1 MSTEEPT
8 NTQIVWSPD
17 DLPAAE
23 AEALQAK
30 EQRPKKRVSRA
41 KAVADGGVEGAAPAK
56 KRRTRTVK
64 AKEEAMPVAS
74 EGSVPKTESTAPAK
88 SEGAV
93 PMATKPV
100 VQPQP
105 VTGKPEGSVPMAT
118 KPVVQP
124 QPVTGK
130 PEGSVPQS
138 EGVAPA
144 KPEGSVPSAAKPMVQ
159 PQVATGS
166 VPKSEGT
173 VPAKPNGSV
182 PAAAAQTAQQ
192 GEKLAPEGPQ
202 QPLSRRQLRR
212 QQWLA
217 NRAQRMGNN
226 GNRGN
231 FNNNGNQAPQGNRR
245 PMGDRPQQQQ
255 RFEPQQVQV
264 PRNPDLPEY
273 RLQDIHSWDNGTI
286 VQRMMPDANAEDLG
300 AMKRHEII
308 FAAIRN
314 YLSRGGAV
322 RTSGCLKVEKEGYG
336 FLRSSKTN
344 FLACPEDVFI
354 PQQQIRRHS
363 LRTGD
368 IVEGP
373 IRDPRDKDRYFV
385 LGSVVSVNGK
395 TPSEAARIVH
405 FENLTPTFP
414 TRRIVLET
422 EPGEL
427 STRVVDIFTPIGFGQ
442 RGLIVAPPRVGKTV
456 LLQKMAN
463 AITKNHPDA
472 ILIVLLIDERPEEVT
487 DMQRNTKAMVLSSTF
502 DEEPQHHVDVAD
514 MVIEMSRRQAENGK
528 DVVILLDSI
537 TRLARA
543 YNTVQPHSGKILT
556 GGVDALALHR
566 PKRFFGAARNIEGG
580 GSLTILATALIDTG
594 SRMDEVIFEEF
605 KGTGNMELVLD
616 RGLAD
621 RRIFPAIDI
630 EKSGTR
636 KEDLLL
642 APLELEKTWALRR
655 VLTDAGPERAMQ
667 SVLAGMKKFKSNPEF
682 LLSLDLKNL

>member
-1 MSTEEPT
+1 MNTEDSVDT
-8 NTQIVWSPD
+8 RIVWSPEE
-17 DLPAAE
+17 LPAVE
-23 AEALQAK
+23 AESLQAA
-30 EQRPKKRVSRA
+30 EQQKKKRAQRA
-41 KAVADGGVEGAAPAK
+41 KKQPSAEGAAATPAPEGEAPAK
-56 KRRTRTVK
+56 KRRGRKPK
-64 AKEEAMPVAS
+64 ALKEAE
-74 EGSVPKTESTAPAK
+74 
-88 SEGAV
+88 
-93 PMATKPV
+93 
-100 VQPQP
+100 
-105 VTGKPEGSVPMAT
+105 
-118 KPVVQP
+118 
-124 QPVTGK
+124 
-130 PEGSVPQS
+130 
-138 EGVAPA
+138 
-144 KPEGSVPSAAKPMVQ
+144 
-159 PQVATGS
+159 
-166 VPKSEGT
+166 
-173 VPAKPNGSV
+173 
-182 PAAAAQTAQQ
+182 AAAAAVAANGQDARSPSDSAPAATPPPEPPKHETPSPEPPKPEPPKPDIPPPETSKPETPTAETSKPETPEQQTPQAQQ
-192 GEKLAPEGPQ
+192 QQQALKPEGPQ

-217 NRAQRMGNN
+217 NRAARMGKPFVP
-226 GNRGN
+226 N
-231 FNNNGNQAPQGNRR
+231 FPKPQQQSPQGNRR
-245 PMGDRPQQQQ
+245 PPQEQQQ
-255 RFEPQQVQV
+255 RQQRYEPPQAAV

-273 RLQDIHSWDNGTI
+273 KLQDIHSWDNGTI
-286 VQRMMPDANAEDLG
+286 VERMMADANAEELG
-300 AMKRHEII
+300 AMRRHEII

-322 RTSGCLKVEKEGYG
+322 MASGCLKVEKEGYG
-336 FLRSSKTN
+336 FLRSAKTN

-354 PQQQIRRHS
+354 PQQQIRRHA

-373 IRDPRDKDRYFV
+373 VRDPRDKDRYFV
-385 LGSVVSVNGK
+385 LGNVVTVNGK

-422 EPGEL
+422 V
-427 STRVVDIFTPIGFGQ
+427 STEISMRVVDLFTPIGFGQ

-463 AITKNHPDA
+463 AITRNHPEA

-528 DVVILLDSI
+528 DVIILLDSI

-621 RRIFPAIDI
+621 KRIFPAIDI

-642 APLELEKTWALRR
+642 APIELEKTWALRR
-655 VLTDAGPERAMQ
+655 VLAEAGPERSMQ
-667 SVLAGMKKFKSNPEF
+667 SVIAGMRKYKSNPEF

>member
-1 MSTEEPT
+1 MSSEDPVAP
-8 NTQIVWSPD
+8 QVSWSPAE
-17 DLPAAE
+17 LPETTAKALQDKEEARAKRGAKKAAAALAETAAPEGGAE
-23 AEALQAK
+23 AA
-30 EQRPKKRVSRA
+30 PVKKRRGRPPK
-41 KAVADGGVEGAAPAK
+41 KAVADAAAGND
-56 KRRTRTVK
+56 
-64 AKEEAMPVAS
+64 S
-74 EGSVPKTESTAPAK
+74 GSAP
-88 SEGAV
+88 
-93 PMATKPV
+93 
-100 VQPQP
+100 
-105 VTGKPEGSVPMAT
+105 
-118 KPVVQP
+118 
-124 QPVTGK
+124 
-130 PEGSVPQS
+130 
-138 EGVAPA
+138 
-144 KPEGSVPSAAKPMVQ
+144 
-159 PQVATGS
+159 
-166 VPKSEGT
+166 
-173 VPAKPNGSV
+173 VPASAPLAEPVSGPKAEAS
-182 PAAAAQTAQQ
+182 AAAADAAAARVPPAPSPDPKAESAPTASPAPAP
-192 GEKLAPEGPQ
+192 GGTRAVASVPPPPDPAPRPEGPQ
-202 QPLSRRQLRR
+202 QPLSKRQLRR

-217 NRAQRMGNN
+217 NRAARMGNRN
-226 GNRGN
+226 GGFTGN
-231 FNNNGNQAPQGNRR
+231 NANNANNGFNGGAAHAPHPQGNRR
-245 PMGDRPQQQQ
+245 PLDARHQHQQP
-255 RFEPQQVQV
+255 RYEPPPPSV

-286 VQRMMPDANAEDLG
+286 VERMMPDANPEDLG

-322 RTSGCLKVEKEGYG
+322 AATGCLKVEKEGYG
-336 FLRSSKTN
+336 FLRSAKTN

-354 PQQQIRRHS
+354 PQQQIRRHA

-385 LGSVVSVNGK
+385 LGNVVSVNGK

-422 EPGEL
+422 TPTEL
-427 STRVVDIFTPIGFGQ
+427 SMRVVDLFTPIGFGQ

-463 AITKNHPDA
+463 AITRNHPEA

-528 DVVILLDSI
+528 DVIILLDSI

-621 RRIFPAIDI
+621 KRIFPAIDI

-667 SVLAGMKKFKSNPEF
+667 SVIGGMKKFKSNPEF
-682 LLSLDLKNL
+682 LLSLDLKNV

>member
-1 MSTEEPT
+1 MSSEDPVAP
-8 NTQIVWSPD
+8 QVSWSPAE
-17 DLPAAE
+17 LPEKTAKALQDKEEARAKRGAKKAAAALAETVAPEGGAE
-23 AEALQAK
+23 AA
-30 EQRPKKRVSRA
+30 PVKKRRGRPPK
-41 KAVADGGVEGAAPAK
+41 KAVADAAAGNDSGSAPVPASAPLAEPVAGPKAEASAPSAPA
-56 KRRTRTVK
+56 
-64 AKEEAMPVAS
+64 AD
-74 EGSVPKTESTAPAK
+74 
-88 SEGAV
+88 
-93 PMATKPV
+93 
-100 VQPQP
+100 
-105 VTGKPEGSVPMAT
+105 
-118 KPVVQP
+118 
-124 QPVTGK
+124 
-130 PEGSVPQS
+130 
-138 EGVAPA
+138 
-144 KPEGSVPSAAKPMVQ
+144 
-159 PQVATGS
+159 
-166 VPKSEGT
+166 
-173 VPAKPNGSV
+173 
-182 PAAAAQTAQQ
+182 AAAARVPPAPSPDPKAEPAPTASPAPAP
-192 GEKLAPEGPQ
+192 GGTRAVASVPPPPAPAPRPEGPQ
-202 QPLSRRQLRR
+202 QPLSKRQLRR

-217 NRAQRMGNN
+217 NRAARMGNRN
-226 GNRGN
+226 GGFTGSGGN
-231 FNNNGNQAPQGNRR
+231 NANNGFNGGAAHAPHPQGNRR
-245 PMGDRPQQQQ
+245 PLDARHQHQQP
-255 RFEPQQVQV
+255 RYEPPPPSV

-286 VQRMMPDANAEDLG
+286 VERMMPDANPEDLG

-322 RTSGCLKVEKEGYG
+322 AATGCLKVEKEGYG
-336 FLRSSKTN
+336 FLRSAKTN

-354 PQQQIRRHS
+354 PQQQIRRHA

-385 LGSVVSVNGK
+385 LGNVVSVNGK

-422 EPGEL
+422 TPTEL
-427 STRVVDIFTPIGFGQ
+427 SMRVVDLFTPIGFGQ

-463 AITKNHPDA
+463 AITRNHPEA

-528 DVVILLDSI
+528 DVIILLDSI

-621 RRIFPAIDI
+621 KRIFPAIDI

-667 SVLAGMKKFKSNPEF
+667 SVIGGMKKFRSNPEF
-682 LLSLDLKNL
+682 LLSLDLKNV

>member
-41 KAVADGGVEGAAPAK
+41 KAVADGGEEGATPAK
-56 KRRTRTVK
+56 KRRTRTMK
-64 AKEEAMPVAS
+64 AKEEATPVAS
-74 EGSVPKTESTAPAK
+74 EGSVPKTESTAPA
-88 SEGAV
+88 
-93 PMATKPV
+93 
-100 VQPQP
+100 
-105 VTGKPEGSVPMAT
+105 KPEGSVPMAT

-138 EGVAPA
+138 EGATPA

-166 VPKSEGT
+166 VPKPEGA

-182 PAAAAQTAQQ
+182 PAVAAQQ

-217 NRAQRMGNN
+217 SRAQRMGNN

>member
-1 MSTEEPT
+1 MNTEDSVDT
-8 NTQIVWSPD
+8 RIVWSPEE
-17 DLPAAE
+17 LPAAE
-23 AEALQAK
+23 AESLQAA
-30 EQRPKKRVSRA
+30 EQQKKKRAQRA
-41 KAVADGGVEGAAPAK
+41 KKQPSAEGAAATPAPEGEAPAK
-56 KRRTRTVK
+56 KRRGRKPK
-64 AKEEAMPVAS
+64 ALKEAE
-74 EGSVPKTESTAPAK
+74 
-88 SEGAV
+88 
-93 PMATKPV
+93 
-100 VQPQP
+100 
-105 VTGKPEGSVPMAT
+105 
-118 KPVVQP
+118 
-124 QPVTGK
+124 
-130 PEGSVPQS
+130 
-138 EGVAPA
+138 
-144 KPEGSVPSAAKPMVQ
+144 
-159 PQVATGS
+159 
-166 VPKSEGT
+166 
-173 VPAKPNGSV
+173 
-182 PAAAAQTAQQ
+182 AAAAAAAANGQDARSPSDSAPAATPPSEPPKHESPSPETSKPETPSPEPPKPETSKPETSKPEIPLPETSKPETPTAETSKPETPEQQTPQAQQ
-192 GEKLAPEGPQ
+192 QQQALKPEGPQ

-217 NRAQRMGNN
+217 NRAARMGKPFVP
-226 GNRGN
+226 N
-231 FNNNGNQAPQGNRR
+231 FPKPQQQSPQGNRR
-245 PMGDRPQQQQ
+245 PPQEQQQ
-255 RFEPQQVQV
+255 RQQRYEPPQAAV

-273 RLQDIHSWDNGTI
+273 KLQDIHSWDNGTI
-286 VQRMMPDANAEDLG
+286 VERMMADANAEELG
-300 AMKRHEII
+300 AMRRHEII

-322 RTSGCLKVEKEGYG
+322 MASGCLKVEKEGYG
-336 FLRSSKTN
+336 FLRSAKTN

-354 PQQQIRRHS
+354 PQQQIRRHA

-373 IRDPRDKDRYFV
+373 VRDPRDKDRYFV
-385 LGSVVSVNGK
+385 LGNVVTVNGK

-422 EPGEL
+422 V
-427 STRVVDIFTPIGFGQ
+427 STEISMRVVDLFTPIGFGQ

-463 AITKNHPDA
+463 AITRNHPEA

-528 DVVILLDSI
+528 DVIILLDSI

-621 RRIFPAIDI
+621 KRIFPAIDI

-642 APLELEKTWALRR
+642 APIELEKTWALRR
-655 VLTDAGPERAMQ
+655 VLAEAGPERSMQ
-667 SVLAGMKKFKSNPEF
+667 SVIAGMRKFKSNPEF

>member
-1 MSTEEPT
+1 MSSEDPVVP
-8 NTQIVWSPD
+8 QVSWSPAE
-17 DLPAAE
+17 LPETTAKALQDKEEARAKRGAKKAAAALAETVAPEGGAE
-23 AEALQAK
+23 AA
-30 EQRPKKRVSRA
+30 PVKKRRGRPPK
-41 KAVADGGVEGAAPAK
+41 KAVADAAAGNDSGSAPVPAPAPLAEP
-56 KRRTRTVK
+56 VSGPK
-64 AKEEAMPVAS
+64 AEAS
-74 EGSVPKTESTAPAK
+74 
-88 SEGAV
+88 
-93 PMATKPV
+93 
-100 VQPQP
+100 
-105 VTGKPEGSVPMAT
+105 
-118 KPVVQP
+118 
-124 QPVTGK
+124 
-130 PEGSVPQS
+130 
-138 EGVAPA
+138 
-144 KPEGSVPSAAKPMVQ
+144 
-159 PQVATGS
+159 
-166 VPKSEGT
+166 
-173 VPAKPNGSV
+173 
-182 PAAAAQTAQQ
+182 AAAADAAAARVPPAPSPDPKAEPAPTASPAPAP
-192 GEKLAPEGPQ
+192 GGTRAVASVPPPPDPAPRPEGPQ
-202 QPLSRRQLRR
+202 QPLSKRQLRR

-217 NRAQRMGNN
+217 NRAARMGNRN
-226 GNRGN
+226 GGFTGSGGN
-231 FNNNGNQAPQGNRR
+231 NANNGFNGGAAHAPHPQGNRR
-245 PMGDRPQQQQ
+245 PLDARHQHQQP
-255 RFEPQQVQV
+255 RYEPPPPSV

-286 VQRMMPDANAEDLG
+286 VERMMPDANPEDLG

-322 RTSGCLKVEKEGYG
+322 AATGCLKVEKEGYG
-336 FLRSSKTN
+336 FLRSAKTN

-354 PQQQIRRHS
+354 PQQQIRRHA

-385 LGSVVSVNGK
+385 LGNVVSVNGK

-422 EPGEL
+422 TPTEL
-427 STRVVDIFTPIGFGQ
+427 SMRVVDLFTPIGFGQ

-463 AITKNHPDA
+463 AITRNHPEA

-528 DVVILLDSI
+528 DVIILLDSI

-621 RRIFPAIDI
+621 KRIFPAIDI

-667 SVLAGMKKFKSNPEF
+667 SVIGGMKKFKSNPEF
-682 LLSLDLKNL
+682 LLSLDLKNV